1 MFKKNKK
8 IFFAL
13 LLTYIALF
21 LIIFDKN
28 NILHTIKLLS
38 ISIFTSLVIAMLLF
52 IFKEKYNESKKV
64 RFYTGALL
72 LLIYFIMG
80 LIFTGLIFHA
90 YFCLTIV
97 FSLLISNFFL
107 DLEKE

>member
-13 LLTYIALF
+13 LLTYIALL
-21 LIIFDKN
+21 LIIFDRN
-28 NILHTIKLLS
+28 NVLHTMRLLS
-38 ISIFTSLVIAMLLF
+38 LSIFISLVITILLF
-52 IFKEKYNESKKV
+52 IFKGKYNESKKV

-72 LLIYFIMG
+72 FLIYFILG

-97 FSLLISNFFL
+97 LSLLISTAFL
-107 DLEKE
+107 DLEIE